1 MDGLGFFLL
10 MFILI
15 FHDEIENLFKS
26 WIELNKSK
34 REYYE
39 RIKPSKPNKN

>member
-1 MDGLGFFLL
+1 MDGIGFFLL
-10 MFILI
+10 MFILL
-15 FHDEIENLFKS
+15 FHDKIQNLFES

-39 RIKPSKPNKN
+39 RIKPSKSDQD